1 MESLEESPDR
11 RGVRRLP
18 AAARPEGRPP
28 RVRLRES
35 VLCFFLAKPPLWGII
50 ASPSLSL
57 PACYNSRMAAP
68 QAVHLLR
75 QLPLLRGLNEAELQA
90 IAGSL
95 RVRQL
100 SPGELLIAAG
110 DPVEALCLI
119 AVGSLEILPPST
131 PDQPQPISPTSTLQP
146 GDLLG
151 AHQVLDRLP
160 QPQACRAG
168 APTEVYLWRRN
179 LLAAF
184 LEAHPGLEAEL
195 RFTGRVEEGARRLN
209 LDWMR
214 SDERPLAAGRR
225 HPYAFWRSL
234 VLPAFLLLVLF
245 FVLAAA
251 LGLGAAWAGWGTG
264 ALAVLA
270 LAASAW
276 KWIDWRNDGYVLT
289 NQRVVW
295 TEKVV
300 ALYDSRV
307 EAPLHTLLALDIHS
321 TVAGRWFGF
330 GDLIIRTYTG
340 QVTLPSVAH
349 PQLLALMLEDGWRR
363 QREHQN
369 RIEREAMARG
379 LTARQETPPGSAP
392 SHLGSGAAEQ
402 RAAHAVGLDR
412 WSLEMRFVEGGVITY
427 RKHWAVLLRD
437 LFWPGALLALSLGLI
452 GLRLAGAWAF
462 LPAGLTLLGLAALVI
477 AAAGWAAYELA
488 DWTNDVY
495 QISSSHILSIH
506 KKPLGDEER
515 QVAALDNILGTEV
528 DRKGVIGQLLNFG
541 NVTVNVGATQLT
553 FEGVFHPIGAQQD
566 IVRAQEAL
574 IQRKRGVELGQRRD
588 EMIELIH
595 LYDQRK
601 SSPGE
606 PPGAEEPRSDADP

>member
-1 MESLEESPDR
+1 
-11 RGVRRLP
+11 
-18 AAARPEGRPP
+18 
-28 RVRLRES
+28 
-35 VLCFFLAKPPLWGII
+35 
-50 ASPSLSL
+50 
-57 PACYNSRMAAP
+57 MAAP
-68 QAVHLLR
+68 QAVPWLR
-75 QLPLLRGLNEAELQA
+75 QLPLLRGLSEIELQA

-100 SPGELLIAAG
+100 SPGEMLIAAG
-110 DPVEALCLI
+110 EPVEALYLI
-119 AVGSLEILPPST
+119 AAGKLELLPAIT
-131 PDQPQPISPTSTLQP
+131 PGASQPDSPVSALQP

-160 QPQACRAG
+160 LPYSAGAG

-184 LEAHPGLEAEL
+184 LEAHPQLEAEL
-195 RFTGRVEEGARRLN
+195 RFIGRVEEHARGLN
-209 LDWMR
+209 LDWLR

-234 VLPAFLLLVLF
+234 VLPLLLLLVLF
-245 FVLAAA
+245 FVLVVA
-251 LGLGAAWAGWGTG
+251 LGLGAGWAGWGTG
-264 ALAVLA
+264 GLALLA
-270 LAASAW
+270 LAAIVW
-276 KWIDWRNDGYVLT
+276 KWFDWRNDGYVLT
-289 NQRVVW
+289 SQRVVW

-340 QVTLPSVAH
+340 QVTLPSIAH
-349 PQLLALMLEDGWRR
+349 PELLALMLEDGWRR
-363 QREHQN
+363 HRQLQ
-369 RIEREAMARG
+369 IQAEREAMARS
-379 LTARQETPPGSAP
+379 LQERGQATPGQGVADR
-392 SHLGSGAAEQ
+392 LASGAAEQ

-427 RKHWAVLLRD
+427 RKHWAVLLQD
-437 LFWPGALLALSLGLI
+437 VFWPVALLALSLGLI
-452 GLRLAGAWAF
+452 GLRLAGALAF
-462 LPAGLTLLGLAALVI
+462 LPAGLTLLGLSGLAA
-477 AAAGWAAYELA
+477 AAAGWTIYEFA

-528 DRKGVIGQLLNFG
+528 DRRGVIGQLLNFG
-541 NVTVNVGATQLT
+541 NVTINVGATQLT

-566 IVRAQEAL
+566 IVRAQESL

-588 EMIELIH
+588 EMIELMH

-601 SSPGE
+601 STPGD
-606 PPGAEEPRSDADP
+606 PPGAAEPRSDADT

>member
-1 MESLEESPDR
+1 M
-11 RGVRRLP
+11 
-18 AAARPEGRPP
+18 
-28 RVRLRES
+28 
-35 VLCFFLAKPPLWGII
+35 LCFFLAKPPLWRII
-50 ASPSLSL
+50 ASPFSSL

-75 QLPLLRGLNEAELQA
+75 QLPLLRGLSEDQLQA

-100 SPGELLIAAG
+100 APGEMLIAAG
-110 DPVEALCLI
+110 DPVEALYLI
-119 AVGSLEILPPST
+119 ASGSLEVLLAPTPGRPP
-131 PDQPQPISPTSTLQP
+131 PVSPSCTLQP

-151 AHQVLDRLP
+151 AYQVLDRLP
-160 QPQACRAG
+160 LPHACRAG

-184 LEAHPGLEAEL
+184 LEAHPHLEAEL
-195 RFTGRVEEGARRLN
+195 QFTGRVEEHARGLN
-209 LDWMR
+209 LDWLR

-234 VLPAFLLLVLF
+234 LLPLFLLLVLF
-245 FVLAAA
+245 FVLVVA
-251 LGLGAAWAGWGTG
+251 LGLGAGWAGWGTG
-264 ALAVLA
+264 GLALLA
-270 LAASAW
+270 LAAIVW
-276 KWIDWRNDGYVLT
+276 KWFDWRNDGYVLT

-340 QVTLPSVAH
+340 QVTLPSVAR
-349 PQLLALMLEDGWRR
+349 PELLALMLEDGWRR
-363 QREHQN
+363 QREHQI
-369 RIEREAMARG
+369 RFEREALARG
-379 LTARQETPPGSAP
+379 LQARQETQPGPPPADR
-392 SHLGSGAAEQ
+392 LVSGAEEQ
-402 RAAHAVGLDR
+402 RTAHAVGLDR

-427 RKHWAVLLRD
+427 RKHWAVLLQD
-437 LFWPGALLALSLGLI
+437 LFWPAALLALSLGLI

-462 LPAGLTLLGLAALVI
+462 LPASLTLLGLGGLVI
-477 AAAGWAAYELA
+477 AAAGWALYEFA

-495 QISSSHILSIH
+495 QISSTHILSIH

-541 NVTVNVGATQLT
+541 TVTVSVGATQLT

-595 LYDQRK
+595 LYDQRR
-601 SSPGE
+601 SPHGDAL
-606 PPGAEEPRSDADP
+606 GAEEPRSDADT

>member
-1 MESLEESPDR
+1 
-11 RGVRRLP
+11 
-18 AAARPEGRPP
+18 
-28 RVRLRES
+28 
-35 VLCFFLAKPPLWGII
+35 
-50 ASPSLSL
+50 
-57 PACYNSRMAAP
+57 MAAP

-75 QLPLLRGLNEAELQA
+75 QLPLLRGLSEEELQA

-100 SPGELLIAAG
+100 SAGEVLAAAG
-110 DPVEALCLI
+110 DPVEALYL
-119 AVGSLEILPPST
+119 VLQGRLEVLPIDT
-131 PDQPQPISPTSTLQP
+131 AAEQAASPVITLQA
-146 GDLLG
+146 GDLIG
-151 AHQVLDRLP
+151 TEQVLDHLP
-160 QPQACRAG
+160 LPFTCRA
-168 APTEVYLWRRN
+168 ATPAEVCLWRRN

-184 LEAHPGLEAEL
+184 LDAHPDIETEL
-195 RFTGRVEEGARRLN
+195 RFMGRVEENARRLQV
-209 LDWMR
+209 DWLR
-214 SDERPLAAGRR
+214 PDERPVAAARR

-234 VLPAFLLLVLF
+234 VLPLVLLLVLF
-245 FVLAAA
+245 FVLVVA
-251 LGLGAAWAGWGTG
+251 LGLGATWAGWGTG
-264 ALAVLA
+264 GLALLA
-270 LAASAW
+270 LAAIAW

-295 TEKVV
+295 LEKVV

-340 QVTLPSVAH
+340 QVTLPSVAR
-349 PQLLALMLEDGWRR
+349 PQILALMLEDGWRR
-363 QREHQN
+363 QRDHQVQA
-369 RIEREAMARG
+369 EREAMARSLQAG
-379 LTARQETPPGSAP
+379 PEDKGRPPSSAHLVAGSA
-392 SHLGSGAAEQ
+392 GQ

-412 WSLEMRFVEGGVITY
+412 WSLEMRFVEGDVITY
-427 RKHWAVLLRD
+427 RKHWAVLLQD
-437 LFWPGALLALSLGLI
+437 LFWPATLLVLSLGLI
-452 GLRLAGAWAF
+452 GLRAAGAWSF
-462 LPAGLTLLGLAALVI
+462 LPTGPTLLVLGALCI
-477 AAAGWAAYELA
+477 AAIAWAVYEFA
-488 DWTNDVY
+488 DWTNDIY
-495 QISSSHILSIH
+495 QVSASHILSIH

-541 NVTVNVGATQLT
+541 NVKVNVGSTQLT

-574 IQRKRGVELGQRRD
+574 IQRKRGVELGQRLD

-601 SSPGE
+601 STHGDLPGDT
-606 PPGAEEPRSDADP
+606 EPRSDADT